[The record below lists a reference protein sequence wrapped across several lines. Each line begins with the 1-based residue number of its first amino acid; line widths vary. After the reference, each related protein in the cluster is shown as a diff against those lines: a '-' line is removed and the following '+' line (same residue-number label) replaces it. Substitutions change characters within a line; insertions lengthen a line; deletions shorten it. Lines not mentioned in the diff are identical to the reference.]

1 MQNSLRSTNTTS
13 ISDVTVRYTDQH
25 DTSKRRLR
33 RSSVA
38 NCRQLSPTITNC
50 RQMVLSDGVHVVQT
64 RLSDGVCVVQTGLS
78 DGVRVVQTVLSDCVH
93 VVQTVLSDGVHVVVP
108 RWFLTLER
116 LRLHRQRLA
125 PRLDRDHV
133 PKALAD
139 LIRSLQVLLLFGIP
153 RGDARQ

>member
-1 MQNSLRSTNTTS
+1 
-13 ISDVTVRYTDQH
+13 
-25 DTSKRRLR
+25 
-33 RSSVA
+33 
-38 NCRQLSPTITNC
+38 
-50 RQMVLSDGVHVVQT
+50 MVLSDGVHVVQT
-64 RLSDGVCVVQTGLS
+64 RLSDGVCVVQAVLSDGVHVVQTRLSDGVCVVQAVLSDGVHVVQTGLS
-78 DGVRVVQTVLSDCVH
+78 DGVHVVQTVLSDGVH
-93 VVQTVLSDGVHVVVP
+93 VVQLGLSDGVHVVVP

-139 LIRSLQVLLLFGIP
+139 LVRSLQVLLLFGIP